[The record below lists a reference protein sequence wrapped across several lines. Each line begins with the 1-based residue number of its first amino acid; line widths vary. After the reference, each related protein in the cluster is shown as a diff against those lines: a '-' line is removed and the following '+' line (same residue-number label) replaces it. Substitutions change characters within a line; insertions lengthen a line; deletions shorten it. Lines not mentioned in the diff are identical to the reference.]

1 MSYETYFPTEAIA
14 ETFRAADALR
24 RLADW
29 GERMRGDDRGL
40 LDPVGEA
47 FQLAQNWER
56 VRDAAEETHHA
67 AMRMLQFHPGLSIF
81 VYRVAHPVA
90 GLTATDAPTWFVN
103 EFADAFASLHS
114 TDDSQSVRSFSLH
127 S

>member
-24 RLADW
+24 RLAHW
-29 GERMRGDDRGL
+29 GERMRGV
-40 LDPVGEA
+40 DPVGEVSE
-47 FQLAQNWER
+47 LARNWER
-56 VRDAAEETHHA
+56 VRDAAGETHHA
-67 AMRMLQFHPGLSIF
+67 AMRMLQFDPCLSIS
-81 VYRVAHPVA
+81 VHRVAHSVA

-114 TDDSQSVRSFSLH
+114 TDDSRSVRSFSLH